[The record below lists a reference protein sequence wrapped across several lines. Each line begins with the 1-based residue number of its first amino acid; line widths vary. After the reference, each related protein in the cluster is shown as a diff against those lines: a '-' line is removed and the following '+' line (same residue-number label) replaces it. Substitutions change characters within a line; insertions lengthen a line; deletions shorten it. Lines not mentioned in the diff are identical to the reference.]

1 MEKSSH
7 NCGWQ
12 RTGEGGSP
20 VNGIVGKITP
30 ESRTEAKSRL
40 RRLTPVNALQVACK
54 GSLGWY
60 HGNTSSRPLPG

>member
-40 RRLTPVNALQVACK
+40 RRLTPVNALQVAC
-54 GSLGWY
+54 
-60 HGNTSSRPLPG
+60 